1 MAVVKDMKQEN
12 MTMVGG
18 AEQSERLVW
27 YRDLVEEMTGYVPR
41 LGQTTVP
48 VLIEGMYWQVA
59 QVVASVPAFVSAG
72 GLAYGAVRV
81 GGGTGGEGLRVLCE
95 RVQALSG
102 EEQGKQGVG
111 LL

>member
-81 GGGTGGEGLRVLCE
+81 CGETEGEALRVLCE
-95 RVQALSG
+95 RVHALTW
-102 EEQGKQGVG
+102 EEQEQQVFV